1 VVMEVRPAPAVEV
14 SDLGAFFRFVA
25 GVFQLR
31 RKQLRTS
38 IARVIGAPP
47 EETARRLGQ
56 LGVDPARR
64 PETLSLAEWE
74 RVFSRLTA

>member
-1 VVMEVRPAPAVEV
+1 MEVRPAPAVEV

-38 IARVIGAPP
+38 IARVTGASP

-56 LGVDPARR
+56 LGVDPTRR

-74 RVFSRLTA
+74 RVFKRLTA